1 MSGRYFPNEKKKV
14 IKEET
19 IEALMHKSATQQ
31 KQNSSTIAD
40 YKIKNVEY
48 ATI

>member
-40 YKIKNVEY
+40 YKIKSVEY
-48 ATI
+48 ANR